1 MGITNFL
8 ELNKR
13 RKCFLQAVFGLVE
26 FLSKGLNNPNVASGR
41 YERQK
46 QKRGRYRITIEQ
58 RYEAVEMRKTS
69 EADTL
74 KAGMKTINWA
84 ILQSKITKIT

>member
-8 ELNKR
+8 QLKKS
-13 RKCFLQAVFGLVE
+13 RKCFLLAVFGLVE
-26 FLSKGLNNPNVASGR
+26 FLSKGLNNPNAASGR

-58 RYEAVEMRKTS
+58 RYEAVEVREIS
-69 EADTL
+69 AADT
-74 KAGMKTINWA
+74 
-84 ILQSKITKIT
+84 